1 MPDAISPTSEVRY
14 KGTAASPGVAIG
26 PLVII
31 QRDEH
36 IIRRRKIRPEDVPHE
51 IERLENALLET
62 RKQIQ
67 AIKEKLSDSLGEK
80 DAGIFDAHLLVVE
93 DHTFLGAVKKEI
105 EKKLLTVEYIY
116 QSLTKAYAQ
125 KMLEMDDA
133 YLSERAND
141 ILDVSRRVLR
151 NLEGLKDLQHQID
164 VPSLIFA
171 HDLTPSDTVSLD
183 RKLVLGFVTEVG
195 NRTSHTAIMARSLNL
210 PAVVG
215 VREVVMD
222 DLEPGVEVLIDGHD
236 GLFILNPSEQTK
248 YEYGQIES
256 RRHAVEESLDQL
268 RETSAVTRD
277 GRKVIVSANV
287 ELPDDLPHV
296 AENGAEGIG
305 LYRTEFLFLNRL
317 DFPSEQEQAEMY
329 RRVAQGAKP
338 GSVIVRTLDVG
349 GDKVLSHTGIEP
361 EMNPFLGWRGIRFC
375 LDKVDMFKTQ
385 LRAICRASAEGNV
398 RVMFP
403 MITEVQEVRRART
416 LLNEVMA
423 DLRKE
428 NVPMAEKI
436 ECGLMIEVPSAAMTA
451 DILAK
456 EVDFFSIGTNDLI
469 QYTLAVDRVNEKVAN
484 LYQPTHPAVL
494 RLIRR
499 TVEAAHANNIWVGIC
514 GEMAGDI
521 ILTPLLVGLGIDELS
536 LGSISVPR
544 IKRVIQS
551 LHYQESQQLAE
562 SLMNRATGQEIWSV
576 LEEQAQRLY
585 PELL

>member
-1 MPDAISPTSEVRY
+1 
-14 KGTAASPGVAIG
+14 
-26 PLVII
+26 
-31 QRDEH
+31 
-36 IIRRRKIRPEDVPHE
+36 
-51 IERLENALLET
+51 
-62 RKQIQ
+62 
-67 AIKEKLSDSLGEK
+67 
-80 DAGIFDAHLLVVE
+80 
-93 DHTFLGAVKKEI
+93 
-105 EKKLLTVEYIY
+105 
-116 QSLTKAYAQ
+116 
-125 KMLEMDDA
+125 
-133 YLSERAND
+133 
-141 ILDVSRRVLR
+141 
-151 NLEGLKDLQHQID
+151 
-164 VPSLIFA
+164 
-171 HDLTPSDTVSLD
+171 
-183 RKLVLGFVTEVG
+183 
-195 NRTSHTAIMARSLNL
+195 
-210 PAVVG
+210 
-215 VREVVMD
+215 
-222 DLEPGVEVLIDGHD
+222 
-236 GLFILNPSEQTK
+236 
-248 YEYGQIES
+248 
-256 RRHAVEESLDQL
+256 
-268 RETSAVTRD
+268 
-277 GRKVIVSANV
+277 
-287 ELPDDLPHV
+287 
-296 AENGAEGIG
+296 
-305 LYRTEFLFLNRL
+305 
-317 DFPSEQEQAEMY
+317 
-329 RRVAQGAKP
+329 
-338 GSVIVRTLDVG
+338 VG
-349 GDKVLSHTGIEP
+349 GDKVLSHTGLEP

-403 MITEVQEVRRART
+403 MITEVQEVRRARA
-416 LLNEVMA
+416 LLNEVIA
-423 DLRKE
+423 DLRRE

-521 ILTPLLVGLGIDELS
+521 VLTPLLVGLGVDELS

-562 SLMNRATGQEIWSV
+562 SLMNRATAEEIWNV